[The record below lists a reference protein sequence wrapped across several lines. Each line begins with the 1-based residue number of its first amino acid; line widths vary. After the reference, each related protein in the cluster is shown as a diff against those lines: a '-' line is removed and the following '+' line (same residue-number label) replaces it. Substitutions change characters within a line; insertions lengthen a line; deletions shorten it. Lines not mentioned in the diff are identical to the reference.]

1 MLGNTSNVPVVYTV
15 YFMGK
20 IEDVNLSG
28 VNSRD
33 ADVLLID
40 KVEES
45 QVGVENSAVVFWSTI
60 LLMLLIFYAKFS

>member
-45 QVGVENSAVVFWSTI
+45 QVSVEN
-60 LLMLLIFYAKFS
+60 